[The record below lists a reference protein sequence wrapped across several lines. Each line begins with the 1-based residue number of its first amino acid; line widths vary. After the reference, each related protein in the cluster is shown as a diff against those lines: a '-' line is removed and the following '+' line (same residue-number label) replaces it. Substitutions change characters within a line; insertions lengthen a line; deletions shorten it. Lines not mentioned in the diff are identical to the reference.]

1 MSAHTGFTPQTT
13 DRTACF
19 SVVAAADPGVM
30 QRVLQVFAKRG
41 LVPTQWYSTV
51 CGPRSADLHIDV
63 QVAGMDAGLQDRTAE
78 SLREVVSVGTV
89 LTSEKRHALTA

>member
-1 MSAHTGFTPQTT
+1 MSVVKGLDPHAHQ
-13 DRTACF
+13 RTACF

-41 LVPTQWYSTV
+41 LVPSQWYSTV
-51 CGPRSADLHIDV
+51 CGPRHADLHIDV
-63 QVAGMDAGLQDRTAE
+63 QVAGMDAALQDRIAE
-78 SLREVVSVGTV
+78 SLRAVVSVGTV

>member
-1 MSAHTGFTPQTT
+1 MSTHAGFAPEPS

-51 CGPRSADLHIDV
+51 CGPRGTDLHIDV
-63 QVAGMDAGLQDRTAE
+63 QVAGMDVGLQDRIAE

-89 LTSEKRHALTA
+89 LTSEKRRALTA